1 MKDYKVKEAAMRKS
15 INYNS
20 RLLAKDK
27 NRLKDLEGRKPF
39 DDESFNKGAQF
50 FNDGLSLGDAP
61 LDLRDNVYFVNGFN
75 RAKRISEINESLRIL
90 GAEWRQNGIPLD
102 SAPEN
107 YKNNPYFIDGY
118 NNSLKK
124 GL

>member
-1 MKDYKVKEAAMRKS
+1 MKEYKVKEAAVRKS

-20 RLLAKDK
+20 RLLARDK
-27 NRLKDLEGRKPF
+27 NRLKDLEERKPF
-39 DDESFNKGAQF
+39 DKESFNKGTQF
-50 FNDGLSLGDAP
+50 FNDGFSLEDAP
-61 LDLRDNVYFVNGFN
+61 LEFRDNVDFVNGFN
-75 RAKRISEINESLRIL
+75 RAKRISEINESLRLL